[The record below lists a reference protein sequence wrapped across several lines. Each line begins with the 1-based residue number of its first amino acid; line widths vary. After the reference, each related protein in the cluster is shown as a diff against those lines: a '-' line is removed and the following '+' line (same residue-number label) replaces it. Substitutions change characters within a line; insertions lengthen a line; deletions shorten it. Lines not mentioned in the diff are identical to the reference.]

1 MNDDIPRW
9 QYRFK
14 NYSRAFTLLREA
26 IEEMDETELK
36 QLEKE
41 GVIQRFEYTMELAWK
56 VMKDY
61 LEYQGVVFEQVTP
74 RAVIRKAFEAKLIS
88 DGQAWMDALD
98 SRNKMSHT
106 YNFSRF
112 EEVIKKIQQS
122 YLAAMDEFHF
132 FLLAKEMN
140 DD

>member
-1 MNDDIPRW
+1 MNDETTRW
-9 QYRFK
+9 QYRFE

-26 IEEMDETELK
+26 IEQMDEIELK

-61 LEYQGVVFEQVTP
+61 LEYQGIVFEQVTP
-74 RAVIRKAFEAKLIS
+74 RAVIRKAFEAKLIG
-88 DGQAWMDALD
+88 DGQTWMNALD
-98 SRNKMSHT
+98 ARNRMSHT
-106 YNFSRF
+106 YDFSQF
-112 EEVIKKIQQS
+112 EEVIKKIKQS
-122 YLAAMDEFHF
+122 YLAAMDDLHIVLVEKA
-132 FLLAKEMN
+132 LS